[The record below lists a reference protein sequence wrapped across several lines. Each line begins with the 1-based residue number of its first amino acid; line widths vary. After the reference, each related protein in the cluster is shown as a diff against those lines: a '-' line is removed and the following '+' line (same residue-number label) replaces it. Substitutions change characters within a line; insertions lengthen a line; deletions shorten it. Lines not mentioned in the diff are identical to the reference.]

1 MASCVLAEDSL
12 FGTFF
17 YGGRLERKQDEWRL
31 FPADGVQQVI
41 HILLPERKLH
51 LSIDR
56 DGLRE
61 VRLRKNELIL
71 QIENRTSDAHKLT
84 LTLTG
89 DINRDVIL
97 TIPAQELSEQCV
109 ILQDH

>member
-1 MASCVLAEDSL
+1 ML
-12 FGTFF
+12 
-17 YGGRLERKQDEWRL
+17 
-31 FPADGVQQVI
+31 PADGVQQVI
-41 HILLPERKLH
+41 HILLPERRLH

-56 DGLRE
+56 DGIRE

-71 QIENRTSDAHKLT
+71 QIENRTSNVHKLT

-97 TIPAQELSEQCV
+97 TICPAACSNRIMPLTNAGKTGVLLPAQGR
-109 ILQDH
+109 